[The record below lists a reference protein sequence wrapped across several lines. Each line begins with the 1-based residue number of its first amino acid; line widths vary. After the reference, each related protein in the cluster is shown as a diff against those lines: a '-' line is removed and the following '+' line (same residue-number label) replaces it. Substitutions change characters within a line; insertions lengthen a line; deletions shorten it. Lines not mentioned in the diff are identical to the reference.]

1 MVRRERNKQD
11 RALEDHLDLSS
22 GIRGR
27 PRKGEGTGQR
37 NGRKTMRDPERT
49 VFQED
54 GGISFGKC
62 H

>member
-1 MVRRERNKQD
+1 MVRREKKQ
-11 RALEDHLDLSS
+11 AGQSPEDHLDLSS